1 MAVAMVYPPLL
12 VQDYAELVTTALK
25 AQQEQPRITAEV
37 WMCTVLQDQEHHFL
51 LIQDTIPP
59 QLQAVISVEQVKRY
73 VQKDPTVQ
81 EVYSISVLVVHM
93 VTRRDW
99 QHQNVLDCVQLV
111 ITVQKGRMI
120 QQHMIVGDQGFSVQK
135 VHLFHYQYRIVITLD
150 L

>member
-1 MAVAMVYPPLL
+1 MLLHVIEDHTVSITLQRYVLQEHMAVAMVYPPLL

-93 VTRRDW
+93 VTRRD
-99 QHQNVLDCVQLV
+99 
-111 ITVQKGRMI
+111 
-120 QQHMIVGDQGFSVQK
+120 
-135 VHLFHYQYRIVITLD
+135 
-150 L
+150 